1 MSEQQSE
8 QQLRAELDAVYR
20 STSWKVTAPLR
31 VLNAA
36 LRRVL
41 PSVSPVLA
49 QEKACAAM
57 TESIDASAAQLQQ
70 VSATPESQVEN
81 DLADNA
87 ELTELSGIDL
97 SPSAQLIFAELNTL
111 IEKQTYAHRP

>member
-31 VLNAA
+31 ALNAA
-36 LRRVL
+36 LRRIL
-41 PSVSPVLA
+41 PSVRPSPV
-49 QEKACAAM
+49 QEDAGAAM
-57 TESIDASAAQLQQ
+57 TESINVSTAQLQQ
-70 VSATPESQVEN
+70 VYTTLESQAEN
-81 DLADNA
+81 VLADNL
-87 ELTELSGIDL
+87 ELTELSGINL